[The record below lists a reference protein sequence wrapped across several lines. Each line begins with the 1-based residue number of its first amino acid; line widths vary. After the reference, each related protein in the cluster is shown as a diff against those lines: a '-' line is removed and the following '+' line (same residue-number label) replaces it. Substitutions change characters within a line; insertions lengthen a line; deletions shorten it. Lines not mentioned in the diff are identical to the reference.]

1 MTFFLGFIT
10 GAAAMALALGLYD
23 VLTRDQIEEV
33 DDEQ

>member
-23 VLTRDQIEEV
+23 VLTRDQIEEKE
-33 DDEQ
+33 DNK